1 MVDINLMGEEENR
14 EGRQPDDSFAQTV
27 NLDLGETADDE
38 QAAPFVAEPQPSAY
52 SREAM
57 AGSAG
62 YANSNSGAY
71 ATRPLSMNTPK
82 AAAGSSRNMVYLLV
96 AGLILAALVAV
107 YIMIPKSKDKGDDL
121 NLTTLPNLPDSLV
134 TDNLTSTDSTGGA
147 NTPVEPEPAP
157 STSPLD
163 PLFASTRIG
172 ASTVGALGRS
182 FSGNNDFSLISYS
195 GNNNSFMVQFTSP
208 SNEAAA
214 EAAQAMQRSA
224 APQELRTVANQP
236 AGNGNALNSVMVIG
250 RVSERAALMGG
261 GSQPRL
267 SFSEFSAW
275 LKKLGSDNGLNST
288 LYEAGQPYS
297 GPGGSRT
304 PVQANF
310 SGSRAAA
317 LDFLNSLAEAGPNM
331 AITKIILSSADRRA
345 LSSAQLDVVLLF
357 DFIE

>member
-14 EGRQPDDSFAQTV
+14 EGFPPDDSFAQTV

-62 YANSNSGAY
+62 YANSNSSPY

-82 AAAGSSRNMVYLLV
+82 SGGGSSRNMVYLLV

-121 NLTTLPNLPDSLV
+121 NLTSLPNISDSLL
-134 TDNLTSTDSTGGA
+134 TDNNVTAPDNKETV
-147 NTPVEPEPAP
+147 NTPIEPAP

-182 FSGNNDFSLISYS
+182 FSGSNDFSLISYS

-236 AGNGNALNSVMVIG
+236 AGNGSALNSVMVIG

-275 LKKLGSDNGLNST
+275 LKKLGADNGLNST
-288 LYEAGQPYS
+288 LYDAGQPYS

-317 LDFLNSLAEAGPNM
+317 LDFLNGLAEAGPNM

>member
-14 EGRQPDDSFAQTV
+14 EERQLDDSFAQTV

-62 YANSNSGAY
+62 YA
-71 ATRPLSMNTPK
+71 TRPLSMNTPK
-82 AAAGSSRNMVYLLV
+82 SSPPRGSSRNMVYLLIAV
-96 AGLILAALVAV
+96 LILAALVAV
-107 YIMIPKSKDKGDDL
+107 YIMIPKSKDKGDDT
-121 NLTTLPNLPDSLV
+121 NLTTLPSDSLFAGNQ
-134 TDNLTSTDSTGGA
+134 TPPDTA
-147 NTPVEPEPAP
+147 NTGNLQPEPDP
-157 STSPLD
+157 GLSTSPLD

-182 FSGNNDFSLISYS
+182 FGGDNDFSLISYS

-208 SNEAAA
+208 SNEAIAQ
-214 EAAQAMQRSA
+214 AAQDMQSNA
-224 APQELRTVANQP
+224 APQELRTVSNQP
-236 AGNGNALNSVMVIG
+236 AGNGSALNSVMVIG
-250 RVSERAALMGG
+250 RVSERAAMMGG
-261 GSQPRL
+261 GSQSRMSL
-267 SFSEFSAW
+267 TELSAW
-275 LKKLGSDNGLNST
+275 LKKLGTESGLNST
-288 LYEAGQPYS
+288 LYETGQPYA
-297 GPGGSRT
+297 GMGGTRT

-317 LDFLNSLAEAGPNM
+317 LNFLSSLAAAGPNL
-331 AITKIILSSADRRA
+331 AISKIILSSADRRSF
-345 LSSAQLDVVLLF
+345 SSAQLDVVLLF

>member
-14 EGRQPDDSFAQTV
+14 EERQPDDSFAQTV

-38 QAAPFVAEPQPSAY
+38 QSAPFVAERQPPAY

-62 YANSNSGAY
+62 YGNSNTY

-82 AAAGSSRNMVYLLV
+82 AASGSSRTMVFLLV
-96 AGLILAALVAV
+96 LALVLAALVAF
-107 YIMIPKSKDKGDDL
+107 YIMIPKSKDKGDDT
-121 NLTTLPNLPDSLV
+121 NLTMLRNIPDSSL
-134 TDNLTSTDSTGGA
+134 TGNLTPADSG
-147 NTPVEPEPAP
+147 NTQPEPEPT
-157 STSPLD
+157 TSPLD

-195 GNNNSFMVQFTSP
+195 GNNNSFLVQFTSP
-208 SNEAAA
+208 SNEAIA

-236 AGNGNALNSVMVIG
+236 AGNGSALNSVMVMG
-250 RVSERAALMGG
+250 RVSERAAMMG
-261 GSQPRL
+261 GSQSRM
-267 SFSEFSAW
+267 SFTEFSTW
-275 LKKLGSDNGLNST
+275 LKKLGADNGLSST

-297 GPGGSRT
+297 GPGGTRT

-310 SGSRAAA
+310 SGPRAAA
-317 LDFLNSLAEAGPNM
+317 LDFLNSLAAAGPNM
-331 AITKIILSSADRRA
+331 AISKIILSSADRRA
-345 LSSAQLDVVLLF
+345 LSSAKLDVVLLF